1 MKLKAHPYLS
11 SLLSKHFISHVL
23 PKLVFPISSP
33 FDVSQKAFMK
43 YWTSELSIIH
53 KKQALCFFMDEI
65 VEMVNKTNSRLLYD
79 DLISNIK
86 NKSAKEALQS
96 QSNDDDKYQLLN
108 VFEMLWNV
116 DNE

>member
-1 MKLKAHPYLS
+1 
-11 SLLSKHFISHVL
+11 
-23 PKLVFPISSP
+23 
-33 FDVSQKAFMK
+33 
-43 YWTSELSIIH
+43 
-53 KKQALCFFMDEI
+53 MDEI

-96 QSNDDDKYQLLN
+96 TANDDDKYQLLN

-116 DNE
+116 DNEAHEENGK

>member
-1 MKLKAHPYLS
+1 
-11 SLLSKHFISHVL
+11 
-23 PKLVFPISSP
+23 
-33 FDVSQKAFMK
+33 MK

>member
-1 MKLKAHPYLS
+1 
-11 SLLSKHFISHVL
+11 
-23 PKLVFPISSP
+23 
-33 FDVSQKAFMK
+33 
-43 YWTSELSIIH
+43 
-53 KKQALCFFMDEI
+53 MDEI